1 MKAKRHETAKDTKKK
16 VVVEIRRL
24 ERLETT
30 GFAVVEVT
38 TGARA
43 W

>member
-30 GFAVVEVT
+30 NLAYMDGS
-38 TGARA
+38 RA

>member
-1 MKAKRHETAKDTKKK
+1 MKAKRHETAKDTNKK

-30 GFAVVEVT
+30 GSLDGT
-38 TGARA
+38 NGSRA